1 MKNYQK
7 YEKSYF
13 MPPEVTYDWAKKDS
27 VEQPPKWCSVD
38 LRDGNQALIEPMSLD
53 EKLEFFQMLVDIG
66 FKEIEVGFP
75 AASETEYQFM
85 RTLIEKDMIPD
96 DVTVQVLTQAREHI
110 IKRTFE
116 AVKGAPHAVIH
127 LYNSTSVAQREQV
140 FRKDK
145 EQVKQLAIDGAKLLL
160 KLASET
166 DGNFTFEYSPES
178 FHGTEVDYAVEV
190 CNAVLDVWQPTADN
204 KAIIN
209 IPTTVENAMPH
220 TFACQ
225 LEYVHKHL
233 KHRENVVLSLHP
245 HNDRGCGVATAELG
259 ILAGADRIEG
269 TLFGNGERTG
279 NVDIITLGMN
289 MYSQGV
295 DPGLDFSNM
304 KKIRETYERL
314 TRMQVYD
321 RQPYSGDL
329 VFTAFSGSHQ
339 DAIAKGMAWRDEK
352 KCDKW
357 TVPYLP
363 IDPKDVGREYDSD
376 VIRINSQSGKGGVN
390 YILMHSHGINLPK
403 AMREEVGY
411 MVKDVSDKAHK
422 ELTPDWVYQIFSDHY
437 INTKSIF
444 HIDECH
450 FKQVDG
456 ITAEVTIN
464 HAGESKVITSN
475 GNGRLDA
482 VSNAIKQYFN
492 ISYELSFY
500 EEHSLTKGSSSKAV
514 AYVGIICNGKTFWGV
529 GIDPDIIRASIE
541 ALIVAVNK
549 IEELG
554 SADACTDA
562 RMIEIMNY
570 VQANYIDITLD
581 DLAEKFFLSKPYLSK
596 YIKEKSG
603 MTFGDLVK
611 KIRMKKAKALL
622 KSSNMTVEN
631 IAMSVGYQNVEH
643 FNRLFKKAYNMT
655 PMQFR
660 NQK

>member
-160 KLASET
+160 KLANET

-304 KKIRETYERL
+304 RKIRETYERL

-554 SADACTDA
+554 SANACTDA

-581 DLAEKFFLSKPYLSK
+581 DLAENFFLSKPYLSK

>member
-160 KLASET
+160 KLANET

-304 KKIRETYERL
+304 RKIRETYERL

-422 ELTPDWVYQIFSDHY
+422 ELTPDGVYQIFSDHY

-643 FNRLFKKAYNMT
+643 FNRLFKKAYDMT